1 MINSATELIL
11 LNHASFASPEVD
23 YTPTFIST
31 DKRKMPEERT
41 SLGYYQIGVAAQY
54 GLDMGPVYK
63 VEFADLSAV
72 TAGYIKIWG
81 IGNKTDDA
89 PIYPKSYLI
98 AHPIIDVYLRKF
110 EFVTSAGVTVAPG
123 GAYTIVGY
131 KKKAIPYSF

>member
-11 LNHASFASPEVD
+11 LQHASAVVGGVD

-31 DKRKMPEERT
+31 DKRRMPEEKT

-63 VEFADLSAV
+63 MEFVDLSAV

-81 IGNKTDDA
+81 IGNKNDDA
-89 PIYPKSYLI
+89 PIYPKSYLV

-110 EFVTSAGVTVAPG
+110 EFVTALGVPVAPG